1 MGPSGPEILGKEG
14 IQIVC
19 WKVPHVTALTL
30 CKGITLPDPAQGW
43 AQEATL
49 CLGTH
54 KDLDV
59 VL

>member
-1 MGPSGPEILGKEG
+1 MLSQEG
-14 IQIVC
+14 IQMVC

-30 CKGITLPDPAQGW
+30 CKGIALADPAQGW

-49 CLGTH
+49 HLGTH
-54 KDLDV
+54 KDVTV